1 MNRQLLLGN
10 KALFLAI
17 ALLVLP
23 LAAWLMQGTYAF
35 FSDTETSTGNIF
47 TAGVWVTP
55 TPEVIPATV
64 DIDPDTLKL
73 TSKGA
78 PITAY
83 IELPDGHDVNDT
95 VVSTVVLAWQDK
107 SVPMEETPTRIGDYD
122 KDGLPD
128 LMVKF
133 SRAAVVEM
141 LAGYVG
147 DTTFQVRGALIS
159 GALFEGSDTIR
170 VIASPPSTP
179 TPTPE
184 PTETV
189 EPTPAPTQTVEPT
202 PTEEP
207 TQEPTDTPTPEP
219 TEEPTDTPTP
229 TPTSTPERTPTEV
242 PTATPT
248 DTPTPTETPT
258 PTPTDTPT
266 PTETPTATPTP
277 TTAPPDTPTPE
288 G

>member
-1 MNRQLLLGN
+1 VSSGRKWLALLPFVAFCLLLVG
-10 KALFLAI
+10 K
-17 ALLVLP
+17 
-23 LAAWLMQGTYAF
+23 GTGAF
-35 FSDTETSTGNIF
+35 FADTATLGISMR
-47 TAGVWVTP
+47 AAP
-55 TPEVIPATV
+55 LLAATV

-73 TSKGA
+73 TSKGT

-83 IELPDGHDVNDT
+83 IELPDGYDVNDI
-95 VVSTVVLAWQDK
+95 VVSTVVLTWQDN
-107 SVPMEETPTRIGDYD
+107 SVPAEQTPTRVGDYD
-122 KDGLPD
+122 NDGLPD
-128 LMVKF
+128 LMVKL

-147 DTTFQVRGALIS
+147 DTTFQARGALIS

-170 VIASPPSTP
+170 VIASPPATP
-179 TPTPE
+179 TPTSTPK

-189 EPTPAPTQTVEPT
+189 EPTPEPTEPVEPTPTEEPTQEPTPEPTDTVEPT

-219 TEEPTDTPTP
+219 TEEPT
-229 TPTSTPERTPTEV
+229 
-242 PTATPT
+242 ATPT

-258 PTPTDTPT
+258 PTPTSTPEPT
-266 PTETPTATPTP
+266 PTEEPTATPTP